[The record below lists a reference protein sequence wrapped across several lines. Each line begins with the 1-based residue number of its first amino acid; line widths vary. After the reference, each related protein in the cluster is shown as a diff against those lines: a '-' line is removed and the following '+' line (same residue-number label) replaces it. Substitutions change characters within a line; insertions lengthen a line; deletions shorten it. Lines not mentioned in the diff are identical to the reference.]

1 MDLDKEKLEQ
11 SLFMEKQRKLA
22 ELREDL
28 NTAITLFNEIKEELK
43 PDQVVLGLIFPTIL
57 GEVRNMRSNPVLLL
71 AGPGL
76 LTPEKRHPK
85 RIRKSEG

>member
-1 MDLDKEKLEQ
+1 MELDKEKLENA
-11 SLFMEKQRKLA
+11 LFVEKQRKLA

-57 GEVRNMRSNPVLLL
+57 GEVRNMRSHPVLLL
-71 AGPGL
+71 AGPGIF
-76 LTPEKRHPK
+76 PSDKKQPK
-85 RIRKSEG
+85 RIRKSGE